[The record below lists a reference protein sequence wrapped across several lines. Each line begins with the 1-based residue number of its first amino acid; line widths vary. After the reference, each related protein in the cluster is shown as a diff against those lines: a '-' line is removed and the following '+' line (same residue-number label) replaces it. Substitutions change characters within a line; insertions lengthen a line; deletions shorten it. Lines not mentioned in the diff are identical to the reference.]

1 MSKAAIEKDLLTFQ
15 PQISTAFLDNHH
27 ADTCRVCSLS
37 RTADGLKDYDTMT
50 IILDL
55 PPELEARLRAAAA
68 ETGMKPEDYAVKLI
82 VEALD
87 ALEREEKE
95 NAGVGEI

>member
-1 MSKAAIEKDLLTFQ
+1 
-15 PQISTAFLDNHH
+15 
-27 ADTCRVCSLS
+27 
-37 RTADGLKDYDTMT
+37 MT

-87 ALEREEKE
+87 ALEREEQE